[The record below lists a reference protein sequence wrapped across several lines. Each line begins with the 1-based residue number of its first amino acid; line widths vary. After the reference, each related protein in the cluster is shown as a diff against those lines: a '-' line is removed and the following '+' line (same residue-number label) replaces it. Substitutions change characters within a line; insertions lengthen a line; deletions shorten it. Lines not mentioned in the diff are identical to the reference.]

1 MHVVAILDR
10 PQLADWTTIL
20 RLSLHV
26 LAAAVW
32 VGGLLVLAGLL
43 PTVRG
48 LGDTAPRR
56 VAQAFARLSW
66 PAFGLLI
73 VTGLWNYFAVDHQH
87 AMTSWAVVFG
97 VKMVCVVAAGAGTY
111 IHTHVTTPRAKG
123 VWASVGA
130 LGSVAALVLGVALA
144 G

>member
-1 MHVVAILDR
+1 MHAAAAILNG
-10 PQLADWTTIL
+10 PQLADWITML

-26 LAAAVW
+26 LAASVW

-48 LGDTAPRR
+48 LGDTAPRK

-66 PAFGLLI
+66 PAFALLI
-73 VTGLWNYFAVDHQH
+73 VTGFWNYFAVNHQH
-87 AMTSWAVVFG
+87 AATSWAVVFG

-111 IHTHVTTPRAKG
+111 LHTLATAPRVKG
-123 VWASVGA
+123 IWAGIGA
-130 LGSVAALVLGVALA
+130 LGSVAALA